1 MLSHSFGSSQWIRP
15 ELSNFFTEKVL
26 VTERSEPLRAG
37 DFALRATS
45 VSTLEH
51 DKGRRPLTPRKML
64 SHFSV

>member
-37 DFALRATS
+37 DFACGAQRFAA
-45 VSTLEH
+45 
-51 DKGRRPLTPRKML
+51 GPRQGPEGP
-64 SHFSV
+64 